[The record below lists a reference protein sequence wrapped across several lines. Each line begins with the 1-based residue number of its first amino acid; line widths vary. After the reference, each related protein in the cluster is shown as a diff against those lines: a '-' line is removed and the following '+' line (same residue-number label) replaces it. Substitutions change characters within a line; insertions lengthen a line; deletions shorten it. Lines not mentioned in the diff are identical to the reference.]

1 MCVLLNGCLINYFRE
16 EEALSE
22 IEKLRTKLKSI
33 CISDDDSIDDMW
45 CPTHISMTELYLI
58 HFKSNCRQEYVLID
72 PSEYLHGVDGTLDLS
87 QIEPSISLID
97 EVTFNLLMSDKN
109 IGTVSRRP

>member
-1 MCVLLNGCLINYFRE
+1 
-16 EEALSE
+16 
-22 IEKLRTKLKSI
+22 
-33 CISDDDSIDDMW
+33 
-45 CPTHISMTELYLI
+45 MTELYLI